1 MIIPN
6 LRNCR
11 EYILELKQK
20 DIATFFNLSP
30 STISGWET
38 GFDTMPIKHLL
49 LFASHYEISL
59 DYLFGIINYNIKY
72 SKINISTRK
81 LGRNLKKLRLK
92 NNMTQIEIAKKI
104 HTFQNNYTHYETGT
118 NIIPTNFL
126 YGLIQVYKP
135 FSIDE
140 LFDRKIIK

>member
-20 DIATFFNLSP
+20 DIAAFFNLSP

-49 LFASHYEISL
+49 HFASHFNISL
-59 DYLFGIINYNIKY
+59 DYLFGIRNSNINY
-72 SKINISTRK
+72 SKITISFKK
-81 LGRNLKKLRLK
+81 LGNNLKKLRK
-92 NNMTQIEIAKKI
+92 QNNMTQSEVAHRI
-104 HTFQNNYTHYETGT
+104 HTFQNNYTHYETGI

-135 FSIDE
+135 FSVDE
-140 LFDRKIIK
+140 LFDRKKV